1 MLLQEVVDF
10 LKAEHV
16 QALTHNQELQV
27 RLPMLKTT
35 CVGSMLTLSSLLP
48 VQALT
53 GPSLAAMYCKEAAFV
68 NTRPE

>member
-10 LKAEHV
+10 LKAEHL

-27 RLPMLKTT
+27 RLPMLHTT
-35 CVGSMLTLSSLLP
+35 CVGSMATLSSMLS

-53 GPSLAAMYCKEAAFV
+53 GPSLGCNELL
-68 NTRPE
+68 RSSIC